1 MMSAELK
8 RLIKNLPKD
17 SLEAYFTKFHADVV
31 DDFDWSV
38 EEKTVKKSLKEICFE
53 LIGDPFALMN
63 ARAERIDTLTDELG
77 QSMLFHSVDDEEVE
91 EYSKLENEY
100 DRAAWLF
107 LKDDD
112 RFSQVEDSYYVDTR
126 RHGRMYDG
134 FIGPKNVSVQFD
146 GDPLK
151 VFKAKVLELYRA
163 AGNIKVE
170 HYKRMRPEGEDQ
182 EIEVIQI
189 MVYREDLPIMVRT
202 FEEKELVTRTFKP
215 VKEFAL
221 TYEPKEGVIEVV
233 TEHSDKRKDVALIF
247 SETLLKSPIKGEK
260 IPLKQYSIQKL
271 LNPVEL
277 SFDPSDGIA
286 SVKVTRL
293 KVARPNSNNTV
304 TLDVSAKENARIYDI
319 SKDYFGEN
327 DPLKTGFRLKE
338 VRISIKFKPDS
349 DNRRGITIHVN
360 IGEPNRCNLKDK
372 SQKERL
378 IGEKYLKQWELVET
392 IG

>member
-1 MMSAELK
+1 MSTELK
-8 RLIKNLPKD
+8 RIIKNLSKN
-17 SLEAYFTKFHADVV
+17 SLEAYFTKFHANLVEE
-31 DDFDWSV
+31 FDWEV
-38 EEKTVKKSLKEICFE
+38 EEKVVKNSLKEICLGLVGE
-53 LIGDPFALMN
+53 PFALMN
-63 ARAERIDTLTDELG
+63 VCAERIDTLTDELG
-77 QSMLFHSVDDEEVE
+77 QSMLFNAIDNEEVE

-100 DRAAWLF
+100 ERAAWLF

-112 RFSQVEDSYYVDTR
+112 RFAQVEDSYYVDIR

-146 GDPLK
+146 GEPLK
-151 VFKAKVLELYRA
+151 VFQEKVLELYRA

-170 HYKRMRPEGEDQ
+170 HYKRMRPDGEDQ
-182 EIEVIQI
+182 EVEIIQI
-189 MVYREDLPIMVRT
+189 MVYREDLPIMMRA
-202 FEEKELVTRTFKP
+202 FEEQELITKTFKP

-233 TEHSDKRKDVALIF
+233 TERSAKRKDVALIF
-247 SETLLKSPIKGEK
+247 AETLLKSPIKGEK

-304 TLDVSAKENARIYDI
+304 TLDVSAKENAKIYDI

-327 DPLKTGFRLKE
+327 DPLKTGFRLRE
-338 VRISIKFKPDS
+338 VRISIKFKPDN
-349 DNRRGITIHVN
+349 DNKRGITIHVN

-378 IGEKYLKQWELVET
+378 IGEKYLKLWELVET